1 MIVKGKI
8 SAIYEERKTA
18 EIILTEFHN
27 AVTAE
32 LSFYRDNITGR
43 AVGDNVIIAVFG
55 EDFNDA
61 VIL

>member
-8 SAIYEERKTA
+8 SAIYEARKTA

-32 LSFYRDNITGR
+32 LPFYRGNITDR
-43 AVGDNVIIAVFG
+43 AVGDDVIIAVFG